1 METNKVSANQQNQVT
16 VTSTTTSVSS
26 SISSTQTIV
35 ATTTTSVSS
44 SMTVVTP
51 ASSATFTTKRY
62 MTGSLMRSQTIV
74 GSTTVTGAG
83 ASGIAGGFMGGGCI
97 GGYTN
102 GYTVKTNTVATAN
115 NIRYQQSKLNPNPT
129 TQTAAAI
136 TTLQQTITTGAAL
149 TATTMTTT
157 TTGYSIANGIA
168 GNNSNNNNN
177 NNSLIASSMN
187 GTNINTATT
196 LHTNK
201 TTLVAGTSSSNS
213 ITTHTT
219 QIPTAAT
226 TILATG
232 PCGAT
237 STKLSAIEREREQ
250 GGDYLIEIC
259 GRYLNIYGQ
268 GALRFIDKQ
277 WNPTKANDVHTLNFS
292 YINFN
297 SIASILG
304 RIKVRFVHA
313 ENFVFRET
321 NINCLG
327 QLNALADLQG
337 LSSLNIDDE
346 GNPITVKDLWRQ
358 YAIYRLSH
366 WGLKTL
372 NGLEV
377 TVQEIEKANAIFA
390 GLSDLILWSM
400 PDSMLQPLLTRLRL
414 DESCTASKL
423 LPKQWLRKPDNKSLR
438 LVVGKEALQ
447 WKKTNLNESQH
458 LPTPQQIRHLQNQYY
473 NGDTLNTN
481 FNHHQHHN
489 QQTFISSS
497 SNLSSMSNTVFGTT
511 TAAGGGATLT
521 TTSNVALTTRER
533 GKIHFTL
540 MMENTCN
547 AVEKLHKLEQI
558 WPTMLQNIVRNTLL
572 DYSQLDVY
580 IRNLMAEIM
589 K

>member
-1 METNKVSANQQNQVT
+1 MATATTNCAPTLNLQFPMETNKVSGNQENQA
-16 VTSTTTSVSS
+16 VTSTATSVSS
-26 SISSTQTIV
+26 LISSTHIATATNATI
-35 ATTTTSVSS
+35 SS
-44 SMTVVTP
+44 SALVASTVSTSSSSYSMAVSTP
-51 ASSATFTTKRY
+51 ATAIASTATAKRY
-62 MTGSLMRSQTIV
+62 VTGSLMRSQTIV
-74 GSTTVTGAG
+74 GTVTGAV
-83 ASGIAGGFMGGGCI
+83 SSGGGGGGGSSVSLAG

-102 GYTVKTNTVATAN
+102 GCMVKTNIVTTAN
-115 NIRYQQSKLNPNPT
+115 NIRCQSKLNPNVT
-129 TQTAAAI
+129 TQTAAI
-136 TTLQQTITTGAAL
+136 TATQQQTTVTVTTV
-149 TATTMTTT
+149 TATAMTMISPAT
-157 TTGYSIANGIA
+157 TTGYTIASA
-168 GNNSNNNNN
+168 MASN
-177 NNSLIASSMN
+177 NNSLMASSLN
-187 GTNINTATT
+187 GNNTSLTLNTT
-196 LHTNK
+196 TK
-201 TTLVAGTSSSNS
+201 TPVTVVSNS
-213 ITTHTT
+213 ITG
-219 QIPTAAT
+219 IAPTAAT
-226 TILATG
+226 HTTANVQGTATMA

-237 STKLSAIEREREQ
+237 STKLTAIEREREQ

-297 SIASILG
+297 NIASILG

-321 NINCLG
+321 NITSLG
-327 QLNALADLQG
+327 QLNALAELQG
-337 LSSLNIDDE
+337 ITALNIDDE
-346 GNPITVKDLWRQ
+346 GNPITAKDLWRE

-372 NGLEV
+372 NSQEV
-377 TVQEIEKANAIFA
+377 TAQDIDKANNIYA

-400 PDSMLQPLLTRLRL
+400 PDAMLQPLLMRLRL
-414 DESCTASKL
+414 DESCTASKM

-447 WKKTNLNESQH
+447 WKKSNNNQDIQQ
-458 LPTPQQIRHLQNQYY
+458 LPTPQQIRQLQNQW
-473 NGDTLNTN
+473 LNSGSDVLSN
-481 FNHHQHHN
+481 MVVS
-489 QQTFISSS
+489 TFSSS
-497 SNLSSMSNTVFGTT
+497 HS
-511 TAAGGGATLT
+511 
-521 TTSNVALTTRER
+521 ALTTRER

-558 WPTMLQNIVRNTLL
+558 WPTILLSIIRNTLL

-589 K
+589 KQN